1 MTQQLPNL
9 PTRFP
14 CWCRATYSWGGET
27 KRDLGFIEG
36 DLIECLNA
44 GDGSWW
50 MGRLHRDKRAMG
62 LFPSNFVQL
71 LDDTFRPITRQTTP
85 VPSPDARGSSPNPST
100 QKTKTFRKP
109 FQAYASTPGRTN
121 SGAASPSPSP
131 QKTKSTFRKPFQAY
145 AQATPQKET
154 AHKPQAERTG
164 GLSPNPRRQLSFLQ
178 QPSRRSSPNHT
189 SPSRQPSYIEQTHGG
204 PSRQPSFLEQDA
216 RTPSRQPSRL
226 EQNHSRVPSPQGAYY
241 ASRPTSPMPI
251 RPTSAMGYEP
261 IENFG
266 SSPPPPAPPP
276 HRVAYN
282 ARPARTPSPAP
293 SMNDRYPAISRGHSP
308 APRSPAVP
316 GLTPSPLRD
325 AMEDVMSSLHD
336 MQLRREEASPSPEQE
351 SIDPWSPEAFEEFRS
366 KAQRQSHARPR
377 SSLGIGASERQEQ
390 GFQAEDGCENQ
401 YTDNSVG
408 FSVPA
413 QLDDYVDRM
422 EDSLRN
428 THSNSQ
434 RPPDELFLPD
444 EDTGPPPAPPPKNS
458 PFQPRPTSS
467 MSMMPSAIGKDDS
480 GRKLRNRK
488 SAYELGREMLGRTF
502 TNKSSA
508 TNSSSGYQSVAT
520 NGTSSTQRT
529 SQSLMSG
536 YSAGGFSATSAGSLA
551 RKKGWGG
558 STRGRPMS
566 VIDTRQDTLMGLSAK
581 GSSTRPQ
588 TPTGNVNNSAYQSR
602 PGSAA
607 RGNWDESIGESG
619 GLLGGLIAPKAKKS
633 GFFKKLVESAKTGA
647 ASARSSI
654 AAGQAEKPRSPIK
667 SMLPNGVTAIAGGSA
682 ARDMG
687 LGGGTDW
694 VQVRRDV
701 NRSNSLSHN
710 EKVER
715 AERCQMMDFPVIA
728 PIEALFE
735 TAEGDEGANGQ
746 PVYDIMDFGTVNLLL
761 VDKSAR
767 FVNSLPPMTN
777 ATSLAQGY
785 VCRPYRS
792 DMQRL
797 RAIFTWVSERVA
809 WEEDFEG
816 EVDSRRVIQ
825 TRRGCAEE
833 VAVLVMEMCEAVGL
847 QAEIVRGYLKM
858 PGEPLDLDGNPMPN
872 HWWNAVIVDNEWRMM
887 DCSLA
892 SPTNPKRGQYSSAG
906 PQVAETG
913 WFLARPM
920 EICYTHIPS
929 HLEQQHI
936 CPPISP
942 EILMALPCACPPYFK
957 NSMRLIDYDTSLSH
971 IENLE
976 LVHIQF
982 AVPYDIECV
991 AEVITRSYARDADGD
1006 LFESGD
1012 TTTTRALAQAEW
1024 VDGQKRYVVKAH
1036 LPSDEGQGILKVY
1049 AGKRGLMHSIKDNPH
1064 PLAFAIPITHT
1075 GNNPPYEFLLRH
1087 PTPAAQRHDLY
1098 VAQPQ
1103 CARLAVNNT
1112 FVFAVRQHPSSL
1124 SCASP
1129 SATSTSPFPFTRP
1142 SSAMSMVSSAA
1153 STSDYFGPVASN
1165 VSFNPSNNSSSTTS
1179 SQQNGKQE
1187 KPAKLAIQAPS
1198 GKILRLMRK
1207 SDNTA
1212 SVGEGGDGGVWET
1225 IIKIGER
1232 GTWRG
1237 LVLADRSARW
1247 CVWGEWE
1254 CF

>member
-1 MTQQLPNL
+1 MTQRAPSLPL
-9 PTRFP
+9 RFP

-85 VPSPDARGSSPNPST
+85 VPSPDAQGSIPNPSP

-109 FQAYASTPGRTN
+109 FQAYASTPGRNN

-131 QKTKSTFRKPFQAY
+131 QKTKNTFRKPFQAY
-145 AQATPQKET
+145 AQPTPQREAVT
-154 AHKPQAERTG
+154 KPQVDKSKRA
-164 GLSPNPRRQLSFLQ
+164 SPNPERPLSFLQ
-178 QPSRRSSPNHT
+178 QPSRGSSP
-189 SPSRQPSYIEQTHGG
+189 SREVPSRQPSY
-204 PSRQPSFLEQDA
+204 
-216 RTPSRQPSRL
+216 L
-226 EQNHSRVPSPQGAYY
+226 EQNHSRAPSPQVTYY
-241 ASRPTSPMPI
+241 ASRLSSPNVPI
-251 RPTSAMGYEP
+251 AGEP
-261 IENFG
+261 VAVRESNAREDFG
-266 SSPPPPAPPP
+266 SSPPPPVPPP

-282 ARPARTPSPAP
+282 AQLARTPSPAP
-293 SMNDRYPAISRGHSP
+293 SMNDRYPTLSRGPSP
-308 APRSPAVP
+308 APHSPVVP

-336 MQLRREEASPSPEQE
+336 MQLRRNETSPSPEQE
-351 SIDPWSPEAFEEFRS
+351 PIDPWSPEAFDEFRTNP
-366 KAQRQSHARPR
+366 QRRNHERPR
-377 SSLGIGASERQEQ
+377 SSMGIGSSVREQELYQ
-390 GFQAEDGCENQ
+390 PPDSYDDR
-401 YTDNSVG
+401 YTDHQRD
-408 FSVPA
+408 FSGPG
-413 QLDDYVDRM
+413 QLEDYVERM
-422 EDSLRN
+422 EDSLRDAHP
-428 THSNSQ
+428 HSP

-444 EDTGPPPAPPPKNS
+444 DDTGPPPAPPPKNS

-467 MSMMPSAIGKDDS
+467 MSMMPPPFRRNDS
-480 GRKLRNRK
+480 DRKLKNRK

-502 TNKSSA
+502 TNKSST

-536 YSAGGFSATSAGSLA
+536 YSAGGISATSAGSLA

-558 STRGRPMS
+558 SIRGRPMS
-566 VIDTRQDTLMGLSAK
+566 EIDIRQDALAGLSAK
-581 GSSTRPQ
+581 GPSTRPQ
-588 TPTGNVNNSAYQSR
+588 TPTSNNRISHFQPR
-602 PGSAA
+602 PGSTSQASWNDNSA
-607 RGNWDESIGESG
+607 DSG

-667 SMLPNGVTAIAGGSA
+667 SMVPNGITAIAGGSA

-687 LGGGTDW
+687 LGGCTDW

-715 AERCQMMDFPVIA
+715 AERCQMMNYPVVA

-746 PVYDIMDFGTVNLLL
+746 PVYDIMDFSTVNLQL

-777 ATSLAQGY
+777 PTSLAQGY

-792 DMQRL
+792 DVQRL

-825 TRRGCAEE
+825 MRRGCAEE
-833 VAVLVMEMCEAVGL
+833 VAVLVMEMCQAMGL
-847 QAEIVRGYLKM
+847 HAETVRGYLKT
-858 PGEPLDLDGNPMPN
+858 PGEPLELDSNPIPN
-872 HWWNAVIVDNEWRMM
+872 HWWNAVIVDSEWRIM

-906 PQVAETG
+906 PQVGESG

-929 HLEQQHI
+929 HIEQQHI
-936 CPPISP
+936 CPPISS
-942 EILMALPCACPPYFK
+942 EVLMALPCACPPYFK
-957 NSMRLIDYDTSLSH
+957 NSMRLIDYDTSLAR
-971 IENLE
+971 IEDLE
-976 LVHIQF
+976 LVHVQF
-982 AVPYDIECV
+982 MVPCDIECI
-991 AEVITRSYARDADGD
+991 AEVVTRSYARDADGD

-1024 VDGQKRYVVKAH
+1024 ADGQKRYVVKAH
-1036 LPSDEGQGILKVY
+1036 LPSDEGQGVLKVY

-1075 GNNPPYEFLLRH
+1075 GNNPPYGFLLRH
-1087 PTPAAQRHDLY
+1087 PTPHAQRHDLY

-1103 CARLAVNNT
+1103 CSRLAVNNT

-1124 SCASP
+1124 PSSTP

-1142 SSAMSMVSSAA
+1142 SSAMSMVSSSAA

-1165 VSFNPSNNSSSTTS
+1165 VSFNPSTTISASTPM
-1179 SQQNGKQE
+1179 SQQDGKQE

-1207 SDNTA
+1207 SDNTT
-1212 SVGEGGDGGVWET
+1212 SLSEGGDGGVWET